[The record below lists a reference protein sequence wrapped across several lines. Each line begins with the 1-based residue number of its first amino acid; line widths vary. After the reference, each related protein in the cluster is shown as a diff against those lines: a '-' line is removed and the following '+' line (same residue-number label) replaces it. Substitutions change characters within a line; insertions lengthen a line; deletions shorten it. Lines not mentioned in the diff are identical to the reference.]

1 MVGNSFGK
9 KKWFFP
15 DGYLPDPEENPVGP
29 SHESVCI
36 LNPSERKATV
46 DVTIY
51 FEDQDPIE
59 DVRLEIGSH
68 RDIHFR
74 LDRFEEYSGVALP
87 TNTPY
92 GLQIISN
99 VNVICQLSRMDT
111 RNDNLSLFTTTGYWE
126 D

>member
-1 MVGNSFGK
+1 MTENSFGA

-15 DGYLPDPEENPVGP
+15 DGYLPEPEDSPVGP

-36 LNPSERKATV
+36 LNPSKKKAIV
-46 DVTIY
+46 EVTIY
-51 FEDQDPIE
+51 FEAEDPIE
-59 DVRLEIGSH
+59 DVQLEVGPN
-68 RDIHFR
+68 RDMHFR
-74 LDRFEEYSGVALP
+74 LDRFKEYSGVDLP

-111 RNDNLSLFTTTGYWE
+111 RDDNLSLFTTTGYWE
-126 D
+126 N

>member
-1 MVGNSFGK
+1 MVSNSFGK

-15 DGYLPDPEENPVGP
+15 DGYLPEPG
-29 SHESVCI
+29 HETVCI

-51 FEDQDPIE
+51 FEDQEPIK

-68 RDIHFR
+68 RVIHFR
-74 LDRFEEYSGVALP
+74 LDRFKEYSGVALP

-99 VNVICQLSRMDT
+99 MNVICQLSRMDT
-111 RNDNLSLFTTTGYWE
+111 RNDNLSLFTTMGYWE